1 MAIYVDADA
10 CPVKDEVLRVA
21 ERHGWQVFMVSN
33 SFMRLPA
40 HPLINRVVVEDGP
53 DVADNWIAERAMKGD
68 VVVTSDIPLAHRCFK
83 AGASIIRSDGK
94 VLDDG
99 AIGMALAMRNLMQDL
114 REANQMQTYNAGF
127 TKTDRSNFLQAL
139 ETAIQAIKRGGG

>member
-1 MAIYVDADA
+1 MPIYVDADA

-53 DVADNWIAERAMKGD
+53 DVADNWIAERAVKGD
-68 VVVTSDIPLAHRCFK
+68 VVVTSDIPLAHRCVK
-83 AGASIIRSDGK
+83 AGAIIIRSDGK
-94 VLDDG
+94 VLDQG
-99 AIGMALAMRNLMQDL
+99 SIGMALAMRNLMQDL
-114 REANQMQTYNAGF
+114 REAGNMQTYNASF
-127 TKTDRSNFLQAL
+127 TKGDRSKFLQAL
-139 ETAIQAIKRGGG
+139 ETAIQAIKRGI